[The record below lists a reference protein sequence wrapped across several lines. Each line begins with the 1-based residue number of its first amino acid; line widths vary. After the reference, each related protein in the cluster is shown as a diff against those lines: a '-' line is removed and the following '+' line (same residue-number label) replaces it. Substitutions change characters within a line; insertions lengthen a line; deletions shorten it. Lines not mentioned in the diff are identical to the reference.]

1 MKILCE
7 KQRQALAG
15 ELYTLQQ
22 QLKRIEKLIMKAY
35 GTYDLRRTV
44 IKHSLFHLKR
54 YIAEAPTGEIFII
67 LNGMVPPTEYKLERK
82 LTRMNAKSDAELG
95 IAGGKRNK

>member
-7 KQRQALAG
+7 RQRQALAS
-15 ELYTLQQ
+15 ELYTLQL
-22 QLKRIEKLIMKAY
+22 QLERISKLIMKAY

-44 IKHSLFHLKR
+44 VKHALFHLKR
-54 YIAEAPTGEIFII
+54 YIKESPTGEILID

-82 LTRMNAKSDAELG
+82 LMRMDIKSDAELG
-95 IAGGKRNK
+95 ITGGKRNK